1 MKKLIIAC
9 GLLLSTTSTFAD
21 EKPVKSNVER
31 VTVFTQG
38 AQVFRTTNISV
49 GTGITHLVFTGLT
62 QGINPAS
69 IQAGGKGAFVVTDVK
84 HRVKYPEPVKTPAVP
99 KAITKQIEQLEDSLT
114 ELDFRES
121 EIAERLASLS
131 LEKDMIV
138 KNKLAKGE
146 GKSDSLEVLIKA
158 MEFFHKRLGEL
169 NTLISKAKRDK
180 FQLEAASNEVT
191 QKLNELRAYK
201 GDTEPEKPYQ
211 PDNQVVVTISADA
224 PATGVVELSYMVS
237 AAGWTPSYDLRA
249 SNTTEPVK
257 LTYKANV
264 YQSTGE
270 DWKNVRIKLSTSN
283 PNRSHIKPSLPIW
296 YINYY
301 TAQRATVT
309 GSARGARPQSADNAG
324 YITKDMEEVMSKR
337 LMELSPAES
346 AANYSQI
353 VETMANVEFA
363 IKLDYDIPSDGN
375 SHVVAVKTESLSA
388 NYIHYLVPKIESEAF
403 LLARVT
409 GWENL
414 NLLPG
419 NANLFYDGTY
429 VGQTVINPNVINDT
443 LDLAMGRDQAITV
456 TRTRLKDKE
465 SNKLLGTDIT
475 RTVAYELRIKSNK
488 GRPINLK
495 VEDQIPVSS
504 IKEIKVEL
512 KDADKADYNAATGS
526 LVWDFKME
534 NKTYKSLKFIY
545 EVTHNKDMPLSM
557 F

>member
-1 MKKLIIAC
+1 VA
-9 GLLLSTTSTFAD
+9 
-21 EKPVKSNVER
+21 
-31 VTVFTQG
+31 
-38 AQVFRTTNISV
+38 
-49 GTGITHLVFTGLT
+49 
-62 QGINPAS
+62 
-69 IQAGGKGAFVVTDVK
+69 
-84 HRVKYPEPVKTPAVP
+84 
-99 KAITKQIEQLEDSLT
+99 
-114 ELDFRES
+114 
-121 EIAERLASLS
+121 
-131 LEKDMIV
+131 
-138 KNKLAKGE
+138 
-146 GKSDSLEVLIKA
+146 
-158 MEFFHKRLGEL
+158 
-169 NTLISKAKRDK
+169 
-180 FQLEAASNEVT
+180 
-191 QKLNELRAYK
+191 
-201 GDTEPEKPYQ
+201 
-211 PDNQVVVTISADA
+211 
-224 PATGVVELSYMVS
+224 
-237 AAGWTPSYDLRA
+237 
-249 SNTTEPVK
+249 VK

-283 PNRSHIKPSLPIW
+283 PNRSHIKPALPIW

-301 TAQRATVT
+301 TAQRATVA
-309 GSARGARPQSADNAG
+309 GFARGARPQSADNAS
-324 YITKDMEEVMSKR
+324 YITKDMEEDLSNR
-337 LMELSPAES
+337 LRELSPAES

-375 SHVVAVKTESLSA
+375 SHVVSVKTESLPA

-456 TRTRLKDKE
+456 TRTRMKDKE
-465 SNKLLGTDIT
+465 SNKLLGTDVT

-488 GRPINLK
+488 GRPISLK
-495 VEDQIPVSS
+495 VEDQVPVSN

>member
-1 MKKLIIAC
+1 
-9 GLLLSTTSTFAD
+9 
-21 EKPVKSNVER
+21 
-31 VTVFTQG
+31 
-38 AQVFRTTNISV
+38 
-49 GTGITHLVFTGLT
+49 
-62 QGINPAS
+62 
-69 IQAGGKGAFVVTDVK
+69 GKGAFVVTDVK
-84 HRVKYPEPVKTPAVP
+84 HRIKYPEPVKTLAVP
-99 KAITKQIEQLEDSLT
+99 KAITKQIKQLEDSLT

-169 NTLISKAKRDK
+169 NALIAKAKRDK
-180 FQLEAASNEVT
+180 FQLEANSNEVT

-201 GDTEPEKPYQ
+201 DDTEPEIPYQ

-301 TAQRATVT
+301 TAQRATAA
-309 GSARGARPQSADNAG
+309 GSIRGARPQSTDNAG
-324 YITKDMEEVMSKR
+324 YITKDMEEDMSKR

-375 SHVVAVKTESLSA
+375 SHVVSVKTESLAAS
-388 NYIHYLVPKIESEAF
+388 YVHYLVPKIESEAF

-456 TRTRLKDKE
+456 TRTRMKDKE

-475 RTVAYELRIKSNK
+475 KTVAYELR
-488 GRPINLK
+488 
-495 VEDQIPVSS
+495 
-504 IKEIKVEL
+504 
-512 KDADKADYNAATGS
+512 
-526 LVWDFKME
+526 
-534 NKTYKSLKFIY
+534 
-545 EVTHNKDMPLSM
+545 
-557 F
+557 

>member
-1 MKKLIIAC
+1 
-9 GLLLSTTSTFAD
+9 
-21 EKPVKSNVER
+21 
-31 VTVFTQG
+31 
-38 AQVFRTTNISV
+38 
-49 GTGITHLVFTGLT
+49 
-62 QGINPAS
+62 
-69 IQAGGKGAFVVTDVK
+69 
-84 HRVKYPEPVKTPAVP
+84 
-99 KAITKQIEQLEDSLT
+99 
-114 ELDFRES
+114 
-121 EIAERLASLS
+121 
-131 LEKDMIV
+131 
-138 KNKLAKGE
+138 
-146 GKSDSLEVLIKA
+146 
-158 MEFFHKRLGEL
+158 
-169 NTLISKAKRDK
+169 
-180 FQLEAASNEVT
+180 
-191 QKLNELRAYK
+191 
-201 GDTEPEKPYQ
+201 
-211 PDNQVVVTISADA
+211 QVVVTISADA

-301 TAQRATVT
+301 TAQRATVA
-309 GSARGARPQSADNAG
+309 GSARGARSQSTDNAG
-324 YITKDMEEVMSKR
+324 YISKDMEDMSKR

-375 SHVVAVKTESLSA
+375 SHVVSVKTESLAAS
-388 NYIHYLVPKIESEAF
+388 YIHYLVPKIESEAF

-456 TRTRLKDKE
+456 TRTRMKDKE

-475 RTVAYELRIKSNK
+475 KTVAYELRIKSSK
-488 GRPINLK
+488 GRAINLK

>member
-21 EKPVKSNVER
+21 EKLVKSNVER

-49 GTGITHLVFTGLT
+49 GAGITHLVFTGLT

-69 IQAGGKGAFVVTDVK
+69 IQAGGKGTFVVTDVK
-84 HRVKYPEPVKTPAVP
+84 HRIKYPEPAKTPVIP
-99 KAITKQIEQLEDSLT
+99 KTITKQIEQLEDSLT
-114 ELDFRES
+114 ELDFRKS
-121 EIAERLASLS
+121 EIAERLKSLS

-169 NTLISKAKRDK
+169 NSLIGKANREQ
-180 FQLEAASNEVT
+180 FQINVSTNEVT

-201 GDTEPEKPYQ
+201 DDTEPEKPYQ
-211 PDNQVVVTISADA
+211 PENQVVVTISAEA
-224 PATGVVELSYMVS
+224 PATGVVELSYMVGG
-237 AAGWTPSYDLRA
+237 AGWTPSYDLRA
-249 SNTTEPVK
+249 SNTSEPVK

-283 PNRSHIKPSLPIW
+283 PNRSHIKPALPIW

-301 TAQRATVT
+301 TAQRATVA
-309 GSARGARPQSADNAG
+309 GSARGARPQSVDNAG
-324 YITKDMEEVMSKR
+324 YITKDMEVDMSKR
-337 LMELSPAES
+337 MMELSPAES

-375 SHVVAVKTESLSA
+375 IGRETPDCSVTPVKGNSEYATVSTTDFF
-388 NYIHYLVPKIESEAF
+388 YPVRIHK
-403 LLARVT
+403 
-409 GWENL
+409 
-414 NLLPG
+414 
-419 NANLFYDGTY
+419 
-429 VGQTVINPNVINDT
+429 
-443 LDLAMGRDQAITV
+443 
-456 TRTRLKDKE
+456 
-465 SNKLLGTDIT
+465 
-475 RTVAYELRIKSNK
+475 
-488 GRPINLK
+488 
-495 VEDQIPVSS
+495 
-504 IKEIKVEL
+504 
-512 KDADKADYNAATGS
+512 
-526 LVWDFKME
+526 
-534 NKTYKSLKFIY
+534 
-545 EVTHNKDMPLSM
+545 
-557 F
+557 